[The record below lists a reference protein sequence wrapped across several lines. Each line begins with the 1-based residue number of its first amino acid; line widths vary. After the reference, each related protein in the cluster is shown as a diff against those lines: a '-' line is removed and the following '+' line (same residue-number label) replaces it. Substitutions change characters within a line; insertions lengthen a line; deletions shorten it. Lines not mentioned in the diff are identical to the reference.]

1 MIMKVNYIEQKLE
14 INKSSILSIEIENKK
29 ILCKLMS
36 DINDL
41 EEKGYSENIM
51 IWDEEFN
58 ELKIKKI
65 KVITNYFATDDLL
78 KKYTNDFIKLLLQS
92 LSDKQLDEMNKIYN
106 KNNSFVE
113 KIIVE
118 NDFPLELET
127 QPYETILKNVKIK
140 FKKYKELINNLM
152 QLIDIEKILKIHS
165 MLVFIGLKQFL
176 TKEEL
181 SELYKYAI
189 YNNVKILLIDFNST
203 GLPIKNERK
212 LIIDESLEE
221 YMV

>member
-29 ILCKLMS
+29 TLCKLMN

-127 QPYETILKNVKIK
+127 QPYEAILKNVKIK

-189 YNNVKILLIDFNST
+189 YNNVKILLIDSNSK
-203 GLPIKNERK
+203 GVPIKNERK

>member
-1 MIMKVNYIEQKLE
+1 MIMKVNYIEQQLE
-14 INKSSILSIEIENKK
+14 INKSSILSIEIEHKK
-29 ILCKLMS
+29 TLCKLMN

-65 KVITNYFATDDLL
+65 KVITNYFAPDDLL

-127 QPYETILKNVKIK
+127 QPYEAILKNVKIK

-189 YNNVKILLIDFNST
+189 YNNIKILLIDFNST
-203 GLPIKNERK
+203 GVPIKNERK

>member
-1 MIMKVNYIEQKLE
+1 MIMKVNYIELKLE

-29 ILCKLMS
+29 TLCKLMN

-189 YNNVKILLIDFNST
+189 YNNIKILLIDFNST
-203 GLPIKNERK
+203 GVPIKNERK

>member
-1 MIMKVNYIEQKLE
+1 
-14 INKSSILSIEIENKK
+14 
-29 ILCKLMS
+29 
-36 DINDL
+36 
-41 EEKGYSENIM
+41 
-51 IWDEEFN
+51 
-58 ELKIKKI
+58 
-65 KVITNYFATDDLL
+65 
-78 KKYTNDFIKLLLQS
+78 
-92 LSDKQLDEMNKIYN
+92 MNKIYN

-127 QPYETILKNVKIK
+127 QSYETILKNVKIK